1 MLNRFALLQEN
12 KDKKHGFLKYFDLL
26 PLDYSLT
33 RHLKLG
39 LADWLGAD
47 HREWVL
53 KHPGQVVLTVVSG
66 YKGPPIES

>member
-1 MLNRFALLQEN
+1 MIKSMVTLMIF
-12 KDKKHGFLKYFDLL
+12 KTFDLL
-26 PLDYSLT
+26 PLDCFLT

-66 YKGPPIES
+66 

>member
-1 MLNRFALLQEN
+1 MI
-12 KDKKHGFLKYFDLL
+12 FDLFDFL
-26 PLDYSLT
+26 IINCSLT

-66 YKGPPIES
+66 